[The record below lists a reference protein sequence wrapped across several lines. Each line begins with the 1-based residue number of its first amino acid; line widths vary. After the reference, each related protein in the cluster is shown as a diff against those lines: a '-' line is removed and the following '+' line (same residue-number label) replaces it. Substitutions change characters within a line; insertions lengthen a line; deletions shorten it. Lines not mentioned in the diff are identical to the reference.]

1 MAESLHYPFLLLT
14 HVICADGQI
23 HSEEAKA
30 LHALANQIEINEATQ
45 AEVDKILS
53 QDSDH
58 IHLEEVAIN
67 IPPKARIESL
77 RQVLAV
83 AYVDG
88 YFDPLEKSLVDQLT
102 QLWSID
108 QFEVTQMLE
117 TAQGFLQGQTSEDTS
132 QELSQL
138 STGAKLL
145 QGAQSLLS
153 QSLVNKL
160 AALAP
165 RQVGQE
171 IERLQREILLSGPEY
186 GQAIGKCTQIAQEDL
201 EYAQRALQ
209 NSFKSLKTLGTFL
222 HHGIQNI
229 ERKTAQQGRH
239 QSAQEAV
246 QQVNQTRKHLESKLL
261 EDLETVKRALH
272 SKQRALRYFTIAFMG
287 RTKAGKSTLH
297 SIITNQGWESIG
309 VGKQRTTRY
318 NRIYEWNNI
327 RIIDTPGIGAPGGKT
342 DEEIAASVAAEADII
357 CYVVTNDSIQES
369 EFSFLRSLKE
379 KAKPVIILLNIQIN
393 LRDSR
398 RLERFLSNPDR
409 HFDMDGNSGIGGH
422 FKRIKRYAQQ
432 HYANEHL
439 PIIPVMLLAA
449 QMSKEADHSA
459 IAQKLFKASRIQD
472 FLDSLRIS
480 IIDDG
485 PIRRSQTLLGST
497 VGEIQQPS
505 VWIKK
510 QADAYRQLTNQ
521 LAAKQQGLAQTLQGC
536 QKRTWQGSENSIKE
550 VFQGL
555 RAKAEKFAEQ
565 HWQDSSSELSEAWA
579 TLLKDIKLESR
590 IENIVKTA
598 ADKFQQDVQT
608 EIEEIG
614 KELQI
619 LNKLYSKSFRFSQ
632 QDQGFLNFDKG
643 FVRNVGIA
651 LSLAGLITAF
661 VFPPL
666 GILTVIGGVI
676 SWAAG
681 FMQSKEEKRSRAV
694 ASIRQ
699 FLNAQI
705 DEQQQSVLPQAKSNF
720 DQYCKSIIRSVDVYF
735 KELGQGVEAIADKLA
750 KTGQELDDATNYLNR
765 AYAKRIV
772 DWSVNSSTSLTDVS
786 INKAIRKVSRE
797 FGSTISI
804 VTTTPLGL
812 DKSEEE
818 MSEIL
823 QEKVSILPRK
833 S

>member
-1 MAESLHYPFLLLT
+1 LHN
-14 HVICADGQI
+14 GI
-23 HSEEAKA
+23 H
-30 LHALANQIEINEATQ
+30 
-45 AEVDKILS
+45 
-53 QDSDH
+53 
-58 IHLEEVAIN
+58 N
-67 IPPKARIESL
+67 I
-77 RQVLAV
+77 V
-83 AYVDG
+83 
-88 YFDPLEKSLVDQLT
+88 
-102 QLWSID
+102 
-108 QFEVTQMLE
+108 
-117 TAQGFLQGQTSEDTS
+117 
-132 QELSQL
+132 
-138 STGAKLL
+138 
-145 QGAQSLLS
+145 
-153 QSLVNKL
+153 
-160 AALAP
+160 
-165 RQVGQE
+165 
-171 IERLQREILLSGPEY
+171 
-186 GQAIGKCTQIAQEDL
+186 
-201 EYAQRALQ
+201 
-209 NSFKSLKTLGTFL
+209 
-222 HHGIQNI
+222 
-229 ERKTAQQGRH
+229 RKTAQQGRQ

-246 QQVNQTRKHLESKLL
+246 QQAKQTRKHLESTLL
-261 EDLETVKRALH
+261 EDLETGKRALH
-272 SKQRALRYFTIAFMG
+272 SKQRAILYFTIAFMG
-287 RTKAGKSTLH
+287 STKAGKSTLH

-369 EFSFLRSLKE
+369 EFSLLRSLKE

-409 HFDMDGNSGIGGH
+409 HVDLDGNSGIGGH

-439 PIIPVMLLAA
+439 PIIPVMSLAA

-536 QKRTWQGSENSIKE
+536 QKRTWLGSENSIKE
-550 VFQGL
+550 VFQSL

-681 FMQSKEEKRSRAV
+681 FMQSK
-694 ASIRQ
+694 
-699 FLNAQI
+699 
-705 DEQQQSVLPQAKSNF
+705 
-720 DQYCKSIIRSVDVYF
+720 
-735 KELGQGVEAIADKLA
+735 
-750 KTGQELDDATNYLNR
+750 
-765 AYAKRIV
+765 
-772 DWSVNSSTSLTDVS
+772 
-786 INKAIRKVSRE
+786 
-797 FGSTISI
+797 
-804 VTTTPLGL
+804 
-812 DKSEEE
+812 
-818 MSEIL
+818 
-823 QEKVSILPRK
+823 
-833 S
+833 